1 MSDLLIQTLVR
12 SLHNIFTSIWIG
24 GMLFMILTF
33 LPVIRTEIADK
44 YIQGEV
50 ITEVLIRQS
59 RWVYVGILILAGTGL
74 LMTRLSGK
82 KNGFLDFDNPYA
94 IVLSIKHI
102 FMIII
107 SLIAVIRSTIFR
119 EVALSRNRT
128 KKKIS
133 MALLIINSLLGIVI
147 IILSSFNAVI
157 I

>member
-44 YIQGEV
+44 NMQGEV

-82 KNGFLDFDNPYA
+82 KNEFLDFDNPYA

-102 FMIII
+102 FMIVI